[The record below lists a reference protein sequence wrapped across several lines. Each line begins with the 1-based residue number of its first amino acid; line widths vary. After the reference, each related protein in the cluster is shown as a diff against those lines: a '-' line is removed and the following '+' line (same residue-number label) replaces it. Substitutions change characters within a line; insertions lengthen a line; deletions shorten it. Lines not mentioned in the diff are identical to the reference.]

1 MKSDRVLVASFVCAI
16 ASIASPEF
24 FKFHLAAAETLSN
37 HPKQIDSPTSGKVQS
52 VQELQQVST
61 NASELLAQ
69 NSTSPIQITGV
80 KLNATAKSL
89 EVILETA
96 TGSFSTPAAQTSGRL
111 VYFDIR
117 NAKLALPSGDRFF
130 VKNPSEGVANVSVSQ
145 ANATYVR
152 VLVTGMKKA
161 PSVSL
166 SSVDVKTP
174 IAQPS
179 NNAPKNTQDDQE
191 EEITV
196 RGEGDRPTAYRVPN
210 ASTATRTDTA
220 IIDTP
225 QSIQVIPQQVLKDQ
239 QVVRVDQA
247 LRNVSGVTGEFSGF
261 ASAQSLTIRG
271 FVTDSFAN
279 IPILRDGFR
288 TYYNLGPQET
298 ANLERIEVLKGPASV
313 LYGQADP
320 GGIINLVTKQ
330 PLAKPFYDLQF
341 QAGSFGFV
349 RPSIDFSGPLDQ
361 DGNVLYRLNAAYQR
375 SDGFRNFD
383 NKSERFFIAPVVQWK
398 ISDRTNLN
406 FFLEYANDQIPYDV
420 GLPAFGRSVLDIPRD
435 RILGERDDSIKSS
448 TFSIGYRLE
457 YQFDDNWKIRNAF
470 RYSDQNYRIDSTLPF
485 LFDESTGIL
494 ARLYG
499 KRELQSSDYSL
510 QTDVVG
516 KFETGSVKHTLLAG
530 VDLNWSVFNDVFTK
544 ISRLQILPLNVFNP
558 TYGLFPRPNFDEI
571 PQLPES
577 DTAISRTGIFLQD
590 QIAFSDQLSL
600 IAGIRFDG
608 VTNRNTFENTSRYD
622 SAWSPRLGLVYKPTE
637 TIALFANYSQSFT
650 PNIGQDADGNFL
662 EPEKAQGYELGIKAE
677 LTKKL
682 FATLSYFDITK
693 QNVATPL
700 SPLDPFVSVA
710 TGKQSSQGIEFDISG
725 EIIPNWNVIA
735 SYAYTNARVTEDNL
749 IPVGNRLPGSPS
761 NTFGIWTTYQ
771 IPDGDLQGLGFGL
784 GINYVGNRAGDRQN
798 TYEVSDYFLTNAAIF
813 YKRDQWRL
821 ALNFNNLFNTT
832 YISGVGG
839 TSRNFGNSLGA
850 PFSVVGSI
858 SIQF

>member
-1 MKSDRVLVASFVCAI
+1 MKSDRLLVASFVCAI
-16 ASIASPEF
+16 ASIASPVF
-24 FKFHLAAAETLSN
+24 FKLHLVSAETLDNPSN
-37 HPKQIDSPTSGKVQS
+37 QIESQANGKVQN
-52 VQELQQVST
+52 VEELQKVST
-61 NASELLAQ
+61 NASGLLAQ
-69 NSTSPIQITGV
+69 NSTSPVQITGV
-80 KLNATAKSL
+80 KLNPTATGI
-89 EVILETA
+89 EVTLETA
-96 TGSFSTPAAQTSGRL
+96 SGSIVPPAAQTSGKL
-111 VYFDIR
+111 LYFDIP
-117 NAKLALPSGDRFF
+117 NARLALPSGDRFLAE
-130 VKNPSEGVANVSVSQ
+130 NPVDGIANVSVSQ
-145 ANATYVR
+145 ANASYVR
-152 VLVTGMKKA
+152 VIVTGINA
-161 PSVSL
+161 VPQASLVSQN
-166 SSVDVKTP
+166 VDANPNPV
-174 IAQPS
+174 AQ
-179 NNAPKNTQDDQE
+179 ADDDEE

-196 RGEGDRPTAYRVPN
+196 TGEGDRPPIYRVPN
-210 ASTATRTDTA
+210 ASTATRNDTA

-247 LRNVSGVTGEFSGF
+247 LRNVSGVTGELSGF
-261 ASAQSLTIRG
+261 SSAQSLTIRG

-288 TYYNLGPQET
+288 TYYNLSPQET

-330 PLAKPFYDLQF
+330 PLSTPFYDLQL

-349 RPSIDFSGPLDQ
+349 RPSIDFTGPLDT

-375 SDGFRNFD
+375 SDGFRNFET
-383 NKSERFFIAPVVQWK
+383 KSERFFIAPVVQWK

-406 FFLEYANDQIPYDV
+406 FFLEYTNDQIPYDV
-420 GLPAFGRSVLDIPRD
+420 GLPALGRGVLDVPRD
-435 RILGERDDSIKSS
+435 RILGERDDSLKSRA
-448 TFSIGYRLE
+448 FSIGYKLE
-457 YQFDDNWKIRNAF
+457 HQFDDNWKIRNAF
-470 RYSDQNYRIDSTLPF
+470 RYSDQNLRVDSTLPF
-485 LFDESTGIL
+485 LFNETTGIL
-494 ARLYG
+494 GRLYG
-499 KRELQSSDYSL
+499 RRELQSSDYSL

-558 TYGLFPRPNFDEI
+558 TYGLFSRPNFDSV

-608 VTNRNTFENTSRYD
+608 VTNRNTFEGTSRYD

-637 TIALFANYSQSFT
+637 TVALFANYSQSFA
-650 PNIGQDADGNFL
+650 PNIGQDANGDFL

-682 FATLSYFDITK
+682 FATLSYFNITK
-693 QNVATPL
+693 QNVATPV

-710 TGKQSSQGIEFDISG
+710 TGKQQSQGIELDISG
-725 EIIPNWNVIA
+725 EIAPNWNLIA
-735 SYAYTNARVTEDNL
+735 SYAYTNARVTEDND
-749 IPVGNRLPGSPS
+749 IPVGNRLPGSPYNS
-761 NTFGIWTTYQ
+761 FGIWTTYQ

-784 GINYVGNRAGDRQN
+784 GVNYVGNRAGDRQN
-798 TYEVSDYFLTNAAIF
+798 TYEVGDYFLTNAAIF
-813 YKRDQWRL
+813 YKRDQWRFG
-821 ALNFNNLFNTT
+821 LNFNNLFNTN

-839 TSRNFGNSLGA
+839 ISRNFGNSPGA

-858 SIQF
+858 GIQF

>member
-1 MKSDRVLVASFVCAI
+1 MKSDRGLVASFVCAI

-24 FKFHLAAAETLSN
+24 FEFSLYSVSAENLSKPSN
-37 HPKQIDSPTSGKVQS
+37 QIDSIANGKIQS

-61 NASELLAQ
+61 NASELFAQ
-69 NSTSPIQITGV
+69 SPTNSVQITGV
-80 KLNATAKSL
+80 KLNPTAKGL
-89 EVILETA
+89 EVVLETA
-96 TGSFSTPAAQTSGRL
+96 TGSFSAPAAQTSGRL
-111 VYFDIR
+111 VYFDIP

-130 VKNPSEGVANVSVSQ
+130 AENPTDGIANVSVSQ
-145 ANATYVR
+145 ANASYVR
-152 VLVTGMKKA
+152 VIVTGIKTPPQA
-161 PSVSL
+161 SVNSVSAKPP
-166 SSVDVKTP
+166 V
-174 IAQPS
+174 
-179 NNAPKNTQDDQE
+179 TQAANDASKDDQE

-196 RGEGDRPTAYRVPN
+196 TGEGDRTPIYRVPN

-225 QSIQVIPQQVLKDQ
+225 QSIQVVSQQVLKDQ

-247 LRNVSGVTGEFSGF
+247 LRNVSGVTGELSSF

-271 FVTDSFAN
+271 FVTDSFSN

-330 PLAKPFYDLQF
+330 PLAKPFYDLQV

-349 RPSIDFSGPLDQ
+349 RPSIDFTGPLDT

-383 NKSERFFIAPVVQWK
+383 TKSERFFIAPVVQWK
-398 ISDRTNLN
+398 ISDRTTLN
-406 FFLEYANDQIPYDV
+406 FFLEYVNDQTPYDV
-420 GLPAFGRSVLDIPRD
+420 GLPAFGRGVLDVPRD
-435 RILGERDDSIKSS
+435 RILGEPDDSIKSR
-448 TFSIGYRLE
+448 TFSIGYKLE
-457 YQFDDNWKIRNAF
+457 HQFDDNWKIRNAF

-485 LFDESTGIL
+485 LFNEATGIL
-494 ARLYG
+494 GRLYG
-499 KRELQSSDYSL
+499 RRELQSSDYSL

-558 TYGLFPRPNFDEI
+558 TYGLFPRPNFDTV
-571 PQLPES
+571 PQLPEG
-577 DTAISRTGIFLQD
+577 DTAISRTGVFLQD
-590 QIAFSDQLSL
+590 QIAFSDQFSL

-608 VTNRNTFENTSRYD
+608 VTNRNTSAGTSRYD
-622 SAWSPRLGLVYKPTE
+622 SAWSPRLGLVYKPIE
-637 TIALFANYSQSFT
+637 AVALFANYSQSFA
-650 PNIGQDADGNFL
+650 PNIGQDANGNFL
-662 EPEKAQGYELGIKAE
+662 EPEKAQGYEFGIKAE

-693 QNVATPL
+693 QNVATPV

-710 TGKQSSQGIEFDISG
+710 TGKQQSQGIELDISG
-725 EIIPNWNVIA
+725 EIAPNWNLIA
-735 SYAYTNARVTEDNL
+735 SYAYTNARVTEDNS
-749 IPVGNRLPGSPS
+749 IPVGNRLPGSPY
-761 NTFGIWTTYQ
+761 NAFGIWTTYQ

-784 GINYVGNRAGDRQN
+784 GVNYVGNRAGDRQN
-798 TYEVSDYFLTNAAIF
+798 TYEVGDYFLTNAAIF

-821 ALNFNNLFNTT
+821 GLNFNNLFNTN

-839 TSRNFGNSLGA
+839 TSRNFGNSPGA

-858 SIQF
+858 GIQF

>member
-24 FKFHLAAAETLSN
+24 FKFHLASAENLSN
-37 HPKQIDSPTSGKVQS
+37 PSNQIDSIANGKVQS
-52 VQELQQVST
+52 VQELRQIST

-69 NSTSPIQITGV
+69 SPTNSVQITGV
-80 KLNATAKSL
+80 KLNSTTKGL
-89 EVILETA
+89 EVFLETA
-96 TGSFSTPAAQTSGRL
+96 TGSFSTPVAQTSGRL
-111 VYFDIR
+111 VYFDIP
-117 NAKLALPSGDRFF
+117 NAKLMLPNGDRFL
-130 VKNPSEGVANVSVSQ
+130 VENPSEGIANVSVSQ
-145 ANATYVR
+145 ANASYVR
-152 VLVTGMKKA
+152 VIVTGIKTPPQA
-161 PSVSL
+161 SVS
-166 SSVDVKTP
+166 SISVNPPV
-174 IAQPS
+174 
-179 NNAPKNTQDDQE
+179 TQVPNDANEE

-196 RGEGDRPTAYRVPN
+196 TGEGDRPTVYRVPN

-225 QSIQVIPQQVLKDQ
+225 QSIQVVPQQVLKDQ

-247 LRNVSGVTGEFSGF
+247 LRNVSGVTGELSGF
-261 ASAQSLTIRG
+261 SSAQSLTIRG

-330 PLAKPFYDLQF
+330 PLAKPFYDLQL

-349 RPSIDFSGPLDQ
+349 RPSIDFTGPLDT

-375 SDGFRNFD
+375 SDGFRNFET
-383 NKSERFFIAPVVQWK
+383 KSERFFIAPVVQWK

-420 GLPAFGRSVLDIPRD
+420 GLPAFGRGVLNVPRD
-435 RILGERDDSIKSS
+435 RILGERDDSLKSR

-457 YQFDDNWKIRNAF
+457 HQFDDNWKVRNAF
-470 RYSDQNYRIDSTLPF
+470 RYSVQNLRVDSTLPF
-485 LFDESTGIL
+485 LFNETTGIL
-494 ARLYG
+494 GRLYG
-499 KRELQSSDYSL
+499 RRELQSSDYSL

-516 KFETGSVKHTLLAG
+516 KFETGSAKHTLLAG

-544 ISRLQILPLNVFNP
+544 ISLLQILPLNVFNP
-558 TYGLFPRPNFDEI
+558 TYGLFSRPNFDTV

-608 VTNRNTFENTSRYD
+608 VNNRNTFAGTSRYD
-622 SAWSPRLGLVYKPTE
+622 SAWSPRLGLVYKPMGTV
-637 TIALFANYSQSFT
+637 ALFANYSQSFA
-650 PNIGQDADGNFL
+650 PNLGQDANGNFL

-677 LTKKL
+677 LTQKL
-682 FATLSYFDITK
+682 FATLSYFNITK

-710 TGKQSSQGIEFDISG
+710 TGKQQSQGIELDISG
-725 EIIPNWNVIA
+725 EIAPNWNLIA
-735 SYAYTNARVTEDNL
+735 SYAYTNARVTEDND
-749 IPVGNRLPGSPS
+749 IPVGNRLPGSPY

-784 GINYVGNRAGDRQN
+784 GVNYVGNRAGDRQN
-798 TYEVSDYFLTNAAIF
+798 TYEVGDYFLTNAAIF

-821 ALNFNNLFNTT
+821 GLNFNNLFNTN

-839 TSRNFGNSLGA
+839 TSRNFGNSPGA

-858 SIQF
+858 GIQF

>member
-24 FKFHLAAAETLSN
+24 FKFHLASAENLSN
-37 HPKQIDSPTSGKVQS
+37 PSNQIDSIANGKVQS
-52 VQELQQVST
+52 VQELRQIST

-69 NSTSPIQITGV
+69 SPTNSVQITGV
-80 KLNATAKSL
+80 KLNPTTKGL
-89 EVILETA
+89 EVVLETA
-96 TGSFSTPAAQTSGRL
+96 TGSISTPVAQTSGRL
-111 VYFDIR
+111 VYFDIP
-117 NAKLALPSGDRFF
+117 NAKLMLPNGDRFL
-130 VKNPSEGVANVSVSQ
+130 VENPSEGIANVSVSQ
-145 ANATYVR
+145 ANASCVR
-152 VLVTGMKKA
+152 VIVTGIKTPPQA
-161 PSVSL
+161 SVS
-166 SSVDVKTP
+166 SISVNPP
-174 IAQPS
+174 I
-179 NNAPKNTQDDQE
+179 TQVPNDANEE

-196 RGEGDRPTAYRVPN
+196 TGEGDRPTVYRVPN

-225 QSIQVIPQQVLKDQ
+225 QSIQVVPQQVLKDQ

-247 LRNVSGVTGEFSGF
+247 LRNVSGVTGELSGF
-261 ASAQSLTIRG
+261 SSAQSLTIRG

-330 PLAKPFYDLQF
+330 PLAKPFYDLQL

-349 RPSIDFSGPLDQ
+349 RPSIDFTGPLDT

-375 SDGFRNFD
+375 SDGFRNFET
-383 NKSERFFIAPVVQWK
+383 KSERFFIAPVVQWK

-420 GLPAFGRSVLDIPRD
+420 GLPAFGRSVLNVPRD
-435 RILGERDDSIKSS
+435 HILGERDDSLKSRA
-448 TFSIGYRLE
+448 FSIGYRLE
-457 YQFDDNWKIRNAF
+457 HQFDDNWKVRNAF
-470 RYSDQNYRIDSTLPF
+470 RYSDQNLRVDSTLPF
-485 LFDESTGIL
+485 LFNETTGIL
-494 ARLYG
+494 GRLYG
-499 KRELQSSDYSL
+499 RRELQSSDYSL

-516 KFETGSVKHTLLAG
+516 KFETGSAKHTLLAG

-544 ISRLQILPLNVFNP
+544 ISLLQILPLNVFNP
-558 TYGLFPRPNFDEI
+558 TYGLFSRPNFDTV

-608 VTNRNTFENTSRYD
+608 VNNRNTFAGTSRYD

-637 TIALFANYSQSFT
+637 TVALFANYSQSFA
-650 PNIGQDADGNFL
+650 PNIGQDANGNFL

-682 FATLSYFDITK
+682 FATLSYFNVTK
-693 QNVATPL
+693 QNVATPV

-710 TGKQSSQGIEFDISG
+710 TGKQQSQGIELDISG
-725 EIIPNWNVIA
+725 EIAPNWNLIA
-735 SYAYTNARVTEDNL
+735 SYAYTNARVTEDNS
-749 IPVGNRLPGSPS
+749 IPVGNRLPGSPYNS
-761 NTFGIWTTYQ
+761 FGIWTTYQ

-784 GINYVGNRAGDRQN
+784 GVNYVGNRAGDRQN
-798 TYEVSDYFLTNAAIF
+798 TYEVGDYFLTNAAIF
-813 YKRDQWRL
+813 YKRDQWRMG
-821 ALNFNNLFNTT
+821 LNFNNLFNTN

-839 TSRNFGNSLGA
+839 TSRNFGNSPGA

-858 SIQF
+858 GIQF

>member
-24 FKFHLAAAETLSN
+24 FKFHLASAENLSN
-37 HPKQIDSPTSGKVQS
+37 PSNQIDSIANGKVQS
-52 VQELQQVST
+52 VQELRQVST

-69 NSTSPIQITGV
+69 SPANSVQITGV
-80 KLNATAKSL
+80 KLNPSANGL
-89 EVILETA
+89 EVVLETA
-96 TGSFSTPAAQTSGRL
+96 RGAFSTPVAQTSGRL
-111 VYFDIR
+111 VYFDIP
-117 NAKLALPSGDRFF
+117 NATLALPSGDRF
-130 VKNPSEGVANVSVSQ
+130 VAENPAEGVANVSVSQ
-145 ANATYVR
+145 ANDSYVR
-152 VLVTGMKKA
+152 VIVTG
-161 PSVSL
+161 
-166 SSVDVKTP
+166 VKTP
-174 IAQPS
+174 PQASVSSVSANP
-179 NNAPKNTQDDQE
+179 NPPVTQVPDDADEE

-196 RGEGDRPTAYRVPN
+196 TGEGDRPPIYRVPN

-225 QSIQVIPQQVLKDQ
+225 QSIQVVPQQVLKDQ

-247 LRNVSGVTGEFSGF
+247 LRNVSGVTGELSGF
-261 ASAQSLTIRG
+261 SSAQSLTIRG
-271 FVTDSFAN
+271 FITDSFAN

-288 TYYNLGPQET
+288 TYSNLSPQET

-330 PLAKPFYDLQF
+330 PLSKPFYDLQL

-349 RPSIDFSGPLDQ
+349 RPSIDLTGPLDT

-383 NKSERFFIAPVVQWK
+383 TKSERFFIAPVVQWK

-420 GLPAFGRSVLDIPRD
+420 GLPAFGKGVLNVPRD
-435 RILGERDDSIKSS
+435 RILGERDDSLKSR

-457 YQFDDNWKIRNAF
+457 HQFDDNWKIRNAF
-470 RYSDQNYRIDSTLPF
+470 RYSDQNLRVDSTLPF
-485 LFDESTGIL
+485 LFNEATGVL

-499 KRELQSSDYSL
+499 RRELQSSDYSL

-516 KFETGSVKHTLLAG
+516 KFETGSIKHTLLAG

-544 ISRLQILPLNVFNP
+544 ISLLQILPLNVFNP
-558 TYGLFPRPNFDEI
+558 TYGLFSRPNFDTV

-608 VTNRNTFENTSRYD
+608 VNNRNTFAGTSRYD

-637 TIALFANYSQSFT
+637 TVALFANYSQSFT
-650 PNIGQDADGNFL
+650 PNIGQDANGNFL

-682 FATLSYFDITK
+682 FATLSYFNVTK
-693 QNVATPL
+693 QNVATSV
-700 SPLDPFVSVA
+700 SPLTPFVSVA
-710 TGKQSSQGIEFDISG
+710 TGKQQSQGIELDISG
-725 EIIPNWNVIA
+725 EIAPNWNLIA
-735 SYAYTNARVTEDNL
+735 SYAYTNARVTEDNS
-749 IPVGNRLPGSPS
+749 IPVGNRLPGSPYNS
-761 NTFGIWTTYQ
+761 FGIWTTYQ

-784 GINYVGNRAGDRQN
+784 GVNYVGNRAGDRQN
-798 TYEVSDYFLTNAAIF
+798 TYEVGDYFLTNAAIF
-813 YKRDQWRL
+813 YKRDQWRFG
-821 ALNFNNLFNTT
+821 LNFNNLFNTN

-839 TSRNFGNSLGA
+839 TSRNFGNSPGA

-858 SIQF
+858 GIQF

>member
-24 FKFHLAAAETLSN
+24 FKFHLASAENLSN
-37 HPKQIDSPTSGKVQS
+37 PSNQIDSIANGKVQS
-52 VQELQQVST
+52 VQELRQIST

-69 NSTSPIQITGV
+69 SPTNSVQITGV
-80 KLNATAKSL
+80 KLNSTTKGL
-89 EVILETA
+89 EVFLETA
-96 TGSFSTPAAQTSGRL
+96 TGSFSTPVAQTSGRL
-111 VYFDIR
+111 VYFDIP
-117 NAKLALPSGDRFF
+117 NAKLMLPNGDRFL
-130 VKNPSEGVANVSVSQ
+130 VENPSEGIANVSVSQ
-145 ANATYVR
+145 ANASYVR
-152 VLVTGMKKA
+152 VIVTGIKTPPQA
-161 PSVSL
+161 SVS
-166 SSVDVKTP
+166 SISVNPPV
-174 IAQPS
+174 
-179 NNAPKNTQDDQE
+179 TQVPNDANEE

-196 RGEGDRPTAYRVPN
+196 TGEGDRPTVYRVPN

-225 QSIQVIPQQVLKDQ
+225 QSIQVVPQQVLKDQ

-247 LRNVSGVTGEFSGF
+247 LRNVSGVTGELSGF
-261 ASAQSLTIRG
+261 SSAQSLTIRG

-330 PLAKPFYDLQF
+330 PLAKPFYDLQL

-349 RPSIDFSGPLDQ
+349 RPSIDFTGPLDT

-375 SDGFRNFD
+375 SDGFRNFET
-383 NKSERFFIAPVVQWK
+383 KSERFFIAPVVQWK

-420 GLPAFGRSVLDIPRD
+420 GLPAFGRGVLNVPRD
-435 RILGERDDSIKSS
+435 RIFGERDDSLKSR

-457 YQFDDNWKIRNAF
+457 HQFDDNWKVRNAF
-470 RYSDQNYRIDSTLPF
+470 RYSVQNLRVDSTLPF
-485 LFDESTGIL
+485 LFNETTGIL
-494 ARLYG
+494 GRLYG
-499 KRELQSSDYSL
+499 RRELQSSDYSL

-516 KFETGSVKHTLLAG
+516 KFETGSAKHTLLAG

-544 ISRLQILPLNVFNP
+544 ISLLQILPLNVFNP
-558 TYGLFPRPNFDEI
+558 TYGLFSRPNFDTV

-608 VTNRNTFENTSRYD
+608 VNNRNTFAGTSRYD
-622 SAWSPRLGLVYKPTE
+622 SAWSPRLGLVYKPMGTV
-637 TIALFANYSQSFT
+637 ALFANYSQSFA
-650 PNIGQDADGNFL
+650 PNLGQDANGNFL

-677 LTKKL
+677 LTQKL
-682 FATLSYFDITK
+682 FATLSYFNITK

-710 TGKQSSQGIEFDISG
+710 TGKQQSQGIELDISG
-725 EIIPNWNVIA
+725 EIAPNWNLIA
-735 SYAYTNARVTEDNL
+735 SYAYTNARVTEDNS
-749 IPVGNRLPGSPS
+749 IPVGNRLPGSPYNS
-761 NTFGIWTTYQ
+761 FGIWTTYQ

-784 GINYVGNRAGDRQN
+784 GVNYVGNRAGDRQN
-798 TYEVSDYFLTNAAIF
+798 TYEVGDYFLTNAAIF
-813 YKRDQWRL
+813 YKRDQWRVG
-821 ALNFNNLFNTT
+821 LNFNNLFNTN

-839 TSRNFGNSLGA
+839 TSRNFGNSPGA
-850 PFSVVGSI
+850 HFSVVGSI
-858 SIQF
+858 GIQF